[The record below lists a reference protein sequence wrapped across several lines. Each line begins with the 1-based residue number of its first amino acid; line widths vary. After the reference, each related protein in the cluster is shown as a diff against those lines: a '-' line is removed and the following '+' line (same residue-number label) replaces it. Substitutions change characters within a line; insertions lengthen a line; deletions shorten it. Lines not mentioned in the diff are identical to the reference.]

1 MTPRIEEKILISIK
15 QLSEFKEYLYNKKA
29 KYLFPKRKIE
39 SLYFDNLQKQMF
51 LDSEEGCVPRKKI
64 RLRRY
69 YNIKDKI
76 YSSSKL
82 ELKIS
87 SYEGRFKKSI
97 NIDNSTYRNYIKKG
111 YLDENYGLCEP
122 KLIVSYN
129 RDYLQLEKVRIT
141 IDENI
146 SYQKHNSKIFYN
158 DEDIIV
164 EIKAN
169 NEVNRDYILNLL
181 PFQRTRFS
189 KYSRGFL
196 KTINV

>member
-15 QLSEFKEYLYNKKA
+15 QLFEFKNYLYSKKT
-29 KYLFPKRKIE
+29 KCIFPERIIE

-76 YSSSKL
+76 YSNSKL
-82 ELKIS
+82 EIKIS

-97 NIDNSTYRNYIKKG
+97 DINNSTYENYIKKG
-111 YLDENYGLCEP
+111 YLDKNYGLCQP
-122 KLIVSYN
+122 KLIVKYN
-129 RDYLQLEKVRIT
+129 RNYFQLEKVRIT
-141 IDENI
+141 IDQNI
-146 SYQKHNSKIFYN
+146 SYKRYNSNLLYN

-164 EIKAN
+164 EIKADN
-169 NEVNRDYILNLL
+169 KIDRDYILNLL

-189 KYSRGFL
+189 KYSRGCL

>member
-1 MTPRIEEKILISIK
+1 MNPRIEEKILISIK
-15 QLSEFKEYLYNKKA
+15 QLSEFKEYLYNKKT
-29 KYLFPKRKIE
+29 KSLFPNRIIE
-39 SLYFDNLQKQMF
+39 SLYFDNIHKQMF

-76 YSSSKL
+76 YSNSKL
-82 ELKIS
+82 ELKVS

-97 NIDNSTYRNYIKKG
+97 DIKNSTRENYIKKG
-111 YLDENYGLCEP
+111 YLDKDYGLCEP
-122 KLIVSYN
+122 KLTVKYN
-129 RDYLQLEKVRIT
+129 RSYLQLEKVRIT

-146 SYQKHNSKIFYN
+146 SYQKYNSNIFYN

-169 NEVNRDYILNLL
+169 NELSKDYILNLL
-181 PFQRTRFS
+181 PFQRIRFS

>member
-87 SYEGRFKKSI
+87 SY
-97 NIDNSTYRNYIKKG
+97 
-111 YLDENYGLCEP
+111 
-122 KLIVSYN
+122 
-129 RDYLQLEKVRIT
+129 
-141 IDENI
+141 
-146 SYQKHNSKIFYN
+146 
-158 DEDIIV
+158 
-164 EIKAN
+164 
-169 NEVNRDYILNLL
+169 
-181 PFQRTRFS
+181 
-189 KYSRGFL
+189 
-196 KTINV
+196 

>member
-1 MTPRIEEKILISIK
+1 MIFIYYRFKFV
-15 QLSEFKEYLYNKKA
+15 LSFWN
-29 KYLFPKRKIE
+29 
-39 SLYFDNLQKQMF
+39 
-51 LDSEEGCVPRKKI
+51 
-64 RLRRY
+64 
-69 YNIKDKI
+69 
-76 YSSSKL
+76 SSKL